1 MPDKTKGYKM
11 QQKKRKRRSRR
22 IRRLQ
27 RDIYLLG
34 IVLLLILIIMGVVQL
49 VTKSYIHRH
58 DDGKILSGITV
69 GGVDVSGQTKDEA
82 VQTVQGVISQKN
94 NVIFTFKVA
103 DDRAFDVEAN
113 TLGLQVS
120 KLEDSVQQAVDYGR
134 RGNALKAYKI
144 MKNAKRG
151 KLTHDIPLQYKIDE
165 NTAKKALETAAV
177 SALNEPQNACVT
189 QDALG
194 NVSIEKEKSGEVLN
208 TNKTIENIKKLLK
221 TWDGKNATIQAKIDE
236 DKAKVTAEE
245 LKDATDLLGSSTTY
259 YDVNDS
265 GRAQNVESGAKHLND
280 ILLQPG
286 EEQSADEA
294 MRPYTEENGYAKAA
308 SFSGNTV
315 EQTMGGGICQVSTT
329 LYQALLYAELDIVE
343 RHQHSMLMQS
353 RLWMRQ

>member
-221 TWDGKNATIQAKIDE
+221 AWDGKNATIQAKIDE

-245 LKDATDLLGSSTTY
+245 LKDATD
-259 YDVNDS
+259 
-265 GRAQNVESGAKHLND
+265 
-280 ILLQPG
+280 
-286 EEQSADEA
+286 
-294 MRPYTEENGYAKAA
+294 
-308 SFSGNTV
+308 
-315 EQTMGGGICQVSTT
+315 
-329 LYQALLYAELDIVE
+329 
-343 RHQHSMLMQS
+343 
-353 RLWMRQ
+353 